1 MSAIFL
7 TSTGLSNAITREEI
21 LAETG
26 DIKQKAVAIITTAD
40 DKKSFPRNYFVV
52 FATRVQT
59 LMCLNSGCKLNCKLN
74 IFLKNNKGEV
84 LGLKGAR
91 GGAYDG
97 FYDLPGGRIDID
109 EFEVPFENII
119 RRELQEEIGHV
130 DFDLILKPV
139 ALGRN
144 ENPIK
149 MAILEGAKMYLYGAK
164 RK

>member
-59 LMCLNSGCKLNCKLN
+59 K
-74 IFLKNNKGEV
+74 
-84 LGLKGAR
+84 
-91 GGAYDG
+91 
-97 FYDLPGGRIDID
+97 
-109 EFEVPFENII
+109 
-119 RRELQEEIGHV
+119 
-130 DFDLILKPV
+130 
-139 ALGRN
+139 
-144 ENPIK
+144 
-149 MAILEGAKMYLYGAK
+149 
-164 RK
+164 